1 MRGRNGLR
9 SLGSRNNLGCTAS
22 TELNLVAIGI
32 DDTCSRLILG
42 LELNLA
48 LERLNLLLVEKVTI
62 LITILDLLLPR
73 NDALADRVGTRLLL
87 GGLLLLVCNRLLSLR
102 RRIGHNRPLR
112 RDHRG
117 LGRCLAGGGNSVV
130 VVVLIINRGVLV
142 SKGTSLLCQES
153 LCSVISCWFLPEAL
167 LNVKAIHFALPAQ
180 GVRHPVALAFISL
193 PSVGHL
199 SRGYGLMGD
208 GTYVIREGIAV
219 EIPGAEK
226 LDPLAFSLGPGVT
239 VGQRREQ
246 PENDH
251 RQGKEQNGSESIE
264 NNLVLDERD
273 SGCQKV
279 KDLAKGNNGEVQGR
293 EVMMQEELTLHEV
306 KGEIVESPSKN

>member
-73 NDALADRVGTRLLL
+73 DDALADRVGTRLLL

-112 RDHRG
+112 RGHRG

-142 SKGTSLLCQES
+142 SKGTSLLCQE
-153 LCSVISCWFLPEAL
+153 VF
-167 LNVKAIHFALPAQ
+167 V
-180 GVRHPVALAFISL
+180 V
-193 PSVGHL
+193 
-199 SRGYGLMGD
+199 
-208 GTYVIREGIAV
+208 
-219 EIPGAEK
+219 
-226 LDPLAFSLGPGVT
+226 
-239 VGQRREQ
+239 
-246 PENDH
+246 
-251 RQGKEQNGSESIE
+251 
-264 NNLVLDERD
+264 
-273 SGCQKV
+273 
-279 KDLAKGNNGEVQGR
+279 
-293 EVMMQEELTLHEV
+293 
-306 KGEIVESPSKN
+306 

>member
-1 MRGRNGLR
+1 
-9 SLGSRNNLGCTAS
+9 
-22 TELNLVAIGI
+22 
-32 DDTCSRLILG
+32 
-42 LELNLA
+42 
-48 LERLNLLLVEKVTI
+48 
-62 LITILDLLLPR
+62 
-73 NDALADRVGTRLLL
+73 
-87 GGLLLLVCNRLLSLR
+87 
-102 RRIGHNRPLR
+102 
-112 RDHRG
+112 
-117 LGRCLAGGGNSVV
+117 
-130 VVVLIINRGVLV
+130 
-142 SKGTSLLCQES
+142 
-153 LCSVISCWFLPEAL
+153 
-167 LNVKAIHFALPAQ
+167 
-180 GVRHPVALAFISL
+180 
-193 PSVGHL
+193 
-199 SRGYGLMGD
+199 MGD